1 MKPAGVCIGRPVLLT
16 SPSGQQEVCLGW
28 PVASFPGGK
37 VGLQKCAQNNLKV
50 KPREVVT
57 LHPVTGP
64 VVQIEEVVL
73 SNR

>member
-1 MKPAGVCIGRPVLLT
+1 MKPSLLFPVA
-16 SPSGQQEVCLGW
+16 QVCLGW

-37 VGLQKCAQNNLKV
+37 VGLQKSAQKNLGI
-50 KPREVVT
+50 KPGEAVM